1 MAQINITT
9 TIEEQDRVLE
19 TIKKLQG
26 QTVAVSAI
34 ASMAGMNQSR
44 VRYVI
49 TDLEE
54 AGKVKRVPTKAFNE
68 HYIRYR
74 YEVLV

>member
-9 TIEEQDRVLE
+9 TAEEQDRVLE
-19 TIKKLQG
+19 ALRKLQG

-44 VRYVI
+44 VRYAI

-54 AGKVKRVPTKAFNE
+54 DGKIKRIPVKAFNV
-68 HYIRYR
+68 HYIRYK
-74 YEVLV
+74 YEVLI

>member
-9 TIEEQDRVLE
+9 TVEEQDRVLE
-19 TIKKLQG
+19 AIRKLQG
-26 QTVAVSAI
+26 QTVAVSTI

-44 VRYVI
+44 VRYAI

-54 AGKVKRVPTKAFNE
+54 DGKIKRIPVKACNV
-68 HYIRYR
+68 HYIRYK
-74 YEVLV
+74 YEVLI

>member
-19 TIKKLQG
+19 VLKKVQG

-54 AGKVKRVPTKAFNE
+54 AGKIKRVPVKAFNA
-68 HYIRYR
+68 HYIRYK
-74 YEVLV
+74 YEVLI

>member
-19 TIKKLQG
+19 AIKKLQG
-26 QTVAVSAI
+26 QTVAVSTI

-54 AGKVKRVPTKAFNE
+54 ASKIKRIPVKAFNV
-68 HYIRYR
+68 HYIRYK
-74 YEVLV
+74 YEVLI

>member
-1 MAQINITT
+1 MAQISITT
-9 TIEEQDRVLE
+9 TAEEQDRVLE
-19 TIKKLQG
+19 ALRKLQG

-44 VRYVI
+44 VRYAI

-54 AGKVKRVPTKAFNE
+54 GGKIKRIPVKAFNV
-68 HYIRYR
+68 HYIRYK
-74 YEVLV
+74 YEVLI

>member
-19 TIKKLQG
+19 AIKRLQG

-54 AGKVKRVPTKAFNE
+54 AGKIKRVPTKAFNE

>member
-1 MAQINITT
+1 MAQINIVTT
-9 TIEEQDRVLE
+9 SEEQSRVLDVVR
-19 TIKKLQG
+19 KLQG
-26 QTVAVSAI
+26 QTVSVSAI

-44 VRYVI
+44 VRYAI

-54 AGKVKRVPTKAFNE
+54 AGKIKRIPVKAFNV

-74 YEVLV
+74 YEVLI

>member
-9 TIEEQDRVLE
+9 TTDEQDRVLE
-19 TIKKLQG
+19 AIKKLQG

-54 AGKVKRVPTKAFNE
+54 DGKIKRIPVKAFNE
-68 HYIRYR
+68 HYIRYK
-74 YEVLV
+74 YEVLI